1 MRPVERETVFG
12 GYRGEPVMIIATD
25 DPGEVGADAAMCE
38 IEYYA
43 PLAKTPVG
51 TRAIVHLNAVEFLY
65 GRGATRGPGPP

>member
-25 DPGEVGADAAMCE
+25 DPSEVGADKAMCE

-51 TRAIVHLNAVEFLY
+51 TRAVVSLNAIEFLY
-65 GRGATRGPGPP
+65 ERGATRGTGSP